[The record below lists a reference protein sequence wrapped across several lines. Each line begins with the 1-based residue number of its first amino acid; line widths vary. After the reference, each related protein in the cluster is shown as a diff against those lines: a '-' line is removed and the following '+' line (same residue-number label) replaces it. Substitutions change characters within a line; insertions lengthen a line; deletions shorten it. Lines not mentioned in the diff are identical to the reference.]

1 MAGVRCLGPPNAQR
15 QDAVCSLD
23 VRCVRAP
30 RLSVSAL
37 APLPWS
43 MVISHPLP
51 MRYAYM
57 WNDACERE
65 RQTELQLD
73 GRLMERVGLWLCAVP
88 VRCGPHATRVRRHS
102 TSVPTPP
109 LLGGVS
115 SGPYPSTEP
124 DTFEA
129 QACLRMAHMPCVTS
143 PIGSCY

>member
-1 MAGVRCLGPPNAQR
+1 MVIRSKWRVSGVWARPSELPNAQR

-23 VRCVRAP
+23 VRSTAS
-30 RLSVSAL
+30 LGL

-88 VRCGPHATRVRRHS
+88 VAPTPLVCAATRLPS
-102 TSVPTPP
+102 
-109 LLGGVS
+109 LLLHYLEG
-115 SGPYPSTEP
+115 
-124 DTFEA
+124 
-129 QACLRMAHMPCVTS
+129 
-143 PIGSCY
+143 

>member
-15 QDAVCSLD
+15 Q
-23 VRCVRAP
+23 RCLQSGRAEP
-30 RLSVSAL
+30 EHRLTPDTVYSCIRSRT
-37 APLPWS
+37 PT
-43 MVISHPLP
+43 VISHPLP

-88 VRCGPHATRVRRHS
+88 VAPHATRVRRHS